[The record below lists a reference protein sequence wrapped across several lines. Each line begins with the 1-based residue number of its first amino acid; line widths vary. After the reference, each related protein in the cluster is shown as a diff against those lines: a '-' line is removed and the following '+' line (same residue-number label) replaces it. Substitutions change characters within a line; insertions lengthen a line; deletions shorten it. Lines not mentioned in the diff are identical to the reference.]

1 MLASTAPKIA
11 EYTTLAA
18 IEPLWSIHSTM
29 CRIACRR
36 RPKPMRTSG
45 TIVP

>member
-18 IEPLWSIHSTM
+18 IDPDWSMH
-29 CRIACRR
+29 RITWRIDCRR
-36 RPKPMRTSG
+36 RPKPMRVSG
-45 TIVP
+45 TMVW